1 MSNDR
6 QLPPETEIRAAVAS
20 RNALRRQSGLPLVE
34 LQHEID
40 RYHDVQHHRAFQQ
53 CMRSPLRLRAEQK
66 LLLRMRRR
74 FNDPQWKPTGVL
86 SGGGWAFHAVLVKHM
101 HKLIGRLSLR

>member
-6 QLPPETEIRAAVAS
+6 LPSETEIRAEVAS
-20 RNALRRQSGLPLVE
+20 RNALRRQSGLPPLD

-40 RYHDVQHHRAFQQ
+40 RYHDVQQHCAFQQ
-53 CMRSPLRLRAEQK
+53 WMESPLRHRAEQK
-66 LLLRMRRR
+66 LMLRMRRR

-101 HKLIGRLSLR
+101 RKLIGR